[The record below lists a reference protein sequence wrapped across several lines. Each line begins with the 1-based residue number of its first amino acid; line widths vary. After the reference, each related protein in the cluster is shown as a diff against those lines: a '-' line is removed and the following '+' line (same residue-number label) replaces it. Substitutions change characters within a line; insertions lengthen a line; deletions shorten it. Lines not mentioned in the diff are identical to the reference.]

1 MRHNVIN
8 ISSRYG
14 DSSVAGTKNEA
25 EIMVPVNLNNGEG
38 VNNSEAQEN
47 NLELSFAVNEDDD
60 EKR

>member
-1 MRHNVIN
+1 
-8 ISSRYG
+8 
-14 DSSVAGTKNEA
+14 
-25 EIMVPVNLNNGEG
+25 MVPVNLNNGESV